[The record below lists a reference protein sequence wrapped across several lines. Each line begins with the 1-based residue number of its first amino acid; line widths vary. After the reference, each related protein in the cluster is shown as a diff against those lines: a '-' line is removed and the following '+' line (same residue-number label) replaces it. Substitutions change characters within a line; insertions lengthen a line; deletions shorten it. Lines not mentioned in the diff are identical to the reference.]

1 MLIGSPNFMIIA
13 KISGGLGNQIFQYAA
28 GRSLAIA
35 NNCELKL
42 DLSWFELFKLHN
54 GYELSRFAI
63 KAEIANTNE
72 VFQLVRYQSRWVK
85 ALRKRIGLSN
95 KAHFVEYGFS
105 FCPDFMKL
113 TQPVYIDGHWQSYK
127 YFESISPIICTELEP
142 INQLS
147 DASLR
152 IAEKITKVDAISV
165 HVRRG
170 DYLANKAINKVHG
183 VIEVDYYMK
192 AIQRIRKTIPSPH
205 FFVFSDDLEWAINNL
220 GLQDEG
226 TFVSHN
232 KGASSYEDMRLMN
245 LCKHNIIANSS
256 FSWWGAWLNQN
267 KNKIV
272 IYPKKWFNDPS
283 KNISDLTP
291 VTWISI

>member
-1 MLIGSPNFMIIA
+1 MIIA
-13 KISGGLGNQIFQYAA
+13 KIAGGLGNQIFQYAA

-54 GYELSRFAI
+54 GYELNRFAI
-63 KAEIANTNE
+63 KAEIASAKE
-72 VFQLVRYQSRWVK
+72 VSQVVRCQSKWIK
-85 ALRKRIGLSN
+85 ALRKKIGWSN

-105 FCPDFMKL
+105 FRPEFMKL
-113 TQPVYIDGHWQSYK
+113 TQPVYIEGHWQSYK
-127 YFESISPIICTELEP
+127 YFESISPIICTELQP
-142 INQLS
+142 INPLS
-147 DASLR
+147 DASLQ
-152 IAEKITKVDAISV
+152 IAEQITKVDAVSI

-170 DYLANKAINKVHG
+170 DYVANKVINKVHG
-183 VIEVDYYMK
+183 VIGVDYYML
-192 AIQRIRKTIPSPH
+192 AIQHIRKTIPSPH
-205 FFVFSDDLEWAINNL
+205 FYVFSDDLEWAINYL
-220 GLQDEG
+220 GLKDEA

-232 KGASSYEDMRLMN
+232 KEASSYEDMRLMS

-256 FSWWGAWLNQN
+256 FSWWGAWLNHS

-291 VTWISI
+291 VTWIPI